1 MYHEKWKIIWKSLS
15 DNPDKIVKR
24 DDVRRDLNENDV
36 HEHLIKRHFIE
47 VVDCVD
53 GNICLNRW
61 RSHKELR
68 KWELCL

>member
-24 DDVRRDLNENDV
+24 DDVRRDLNENHV
-36 HEHLIKRHFIE
+36 HEHFIERHFIE

-53 GNICLNRW
+53 KNMCLN
-61 RSHKELR
+61 
-68 KWELCL
+68 